1 MKEICKNGSKELELL
16 ATQFEEF
23 HMNGV
28 EFSSQNTYYAEED
41 FDEDFLNGTC
51 DTNMNDDK
59 LINGCGG
66 GMNDG
71 YFDFSDE
78 EDSFEKRKK
87 SSRLG

>member
-1 MKEICKNGSKELELL
+1 
-16 ATQFEEF
+16 
-23 HMNGV
+23 
-28 EFSSQNTYYAEED
+28 
-41 FDEDFLNGTC
+41 
-51 DTNMNDDK
+51 MNDDK